1 MIKCGV
7 DDKALKQIQS
17 KTALVLRTYLKN
29 KEPMSTLK
37 ANMQQL
43 LDKIA
48 QQYELTNIN
57 DIVNTIYN
65 TSIRY
70 GVVDQNPDF
79 FSIQNITNLIT
90 AQQKGIQVNNTLET
104 STDNLVDAEQVR
116 LRFDASREFLDNAYG
131 LAKEVSDYVI
141 NKTNRNIF
149 DCLFVNRGS
158 IDQPLGIVR
167 NTTELNRNIRQYQE
181 ALLRRITSYLS
192 QVVKNAPNLHTSKEI
207 KQLLLAPS
215 LYQEIDGEIRNTG
228 ILESISQLANMYLS
242 PTNFNV
248 DVLRQLFNV

>member
-90 AQQKGIQVNNTLET
+90 AQQKVYKLTILWK
-104 STDNLVDAEQVR
+104 LVLIIWSMRNR
-116 LRFDASREFLDNAYG
+116 LD
-131 LAKEVSDYVI
+131 
-141 NKTNRNIF
+141 
-149 DCLFVNRGS
+149 
-158 IDQPLGIVR
+158 
-167 NTTELNRNIRQYQE
+167 
-181 ALLRRITSYLS
+181 
-192 QVVKNAPNLHTSKEI
+192 
-207 KQLLLAPS
+207 
-215 LYQEIDGEIRNTG
+215 
-228 ILESISQLANMYLS
+228 
-242 PTNFNV
+242 
-248 DVLRQLFNV
+248 